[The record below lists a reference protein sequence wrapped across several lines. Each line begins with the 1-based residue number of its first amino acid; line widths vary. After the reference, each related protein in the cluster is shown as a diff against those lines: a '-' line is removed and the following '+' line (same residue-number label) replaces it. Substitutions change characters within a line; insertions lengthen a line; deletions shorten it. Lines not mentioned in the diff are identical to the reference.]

1 MKGLHQVEQAYRQAF
16 DDFAKKAQYV
26 QTLMAK
32 PQVDPEALEA
42 ALLDL
47 ECAHV
52 TYDLY
57 RDQWV
62 QHLLPPATRSAKLK
76 TPREVEDAHGDCV
89 RAIAELLWENAGR
102 PEGRSHEDWRKAE
115 EIVKQA
121 AAAVAA

>member
-1 MKGLHQVEQAYRQAF
+1 MKGLHQIEQAYRRAF
-16 DDFAKKAQYV
+16 DEFAKKAQYV
-26 QTLMAK
+26 QTLVAQ
-32 PQVDPEALEA
+32 PNVDPQALEN
-42 ALLDL
+42 ALLEL

-57 RDQWV
+57 RDRWV
-62 QHLLPPATRSAKLK
+62 QHLLPAATRNTNLR
-76 TPREVEDAHGDCV
+76 TVREVEHAHEDCV

-102 PEGRSHEDWRKAE
+102 PEGQAHEDWRKAE